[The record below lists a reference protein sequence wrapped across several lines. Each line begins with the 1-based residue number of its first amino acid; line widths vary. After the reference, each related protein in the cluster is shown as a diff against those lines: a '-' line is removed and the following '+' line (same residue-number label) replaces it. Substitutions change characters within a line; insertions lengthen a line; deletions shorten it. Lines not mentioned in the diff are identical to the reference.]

1 MIEAVA
7 GPLEGAPRQ
16 VRRHWSNDFKAQ
28 AVAETVQ
35 PGASV
40 SAVARRLGV
49 DPSQLFTWRRIARQ
63 KAMSLPSKA
72 EKGQQPAQALPSSTV
87 DIIIGDAVIR
97 TGAEID
103 EAHLARVIRAVRSA

>member
-1 MIEAVA
+1 
-7 GPLEGAPRQ
+7 
-16 VRRHWSNDFKAQ
+16 
-28 AVAETVQ
+28 
-35 PGASV
+35 
-40 SAVARRLGV
+40 
-49 DPSQLFTWRRIARQ
+49 
-63 KAMSLPSKA
+63 MSLPSKA